1 MTLYQKIILL
11 FSITL
16 LSLNVSYSQVRVFAE
31 LDSTQMLIG
40 DRVQV
45 HLTIQHP
52 ASVNVRNVD
61 LGKLEK
67 DEHIE
72 IFNNGRLD
80 TLQSDNQFL
89 LKQDITFTILDSG
102 TFIVPPIAVNFD
114 QNGTNTTKLTND
126 LLMNVFTPSID
137 SLALAPIRPIITE
150 SINFWDVLPWILG
163 VLLLLGI
170 IGGIVYWANKQ
181 KGIVAPPPPIRKV
194 PAHEIA
200 YAKLNALKAK
210 ELWQKGEIKAYQSE
224 LTYIIREYLEGRYKI
239 QALES
244 TTAEIQQQLV
254 PLDFDQNLK
263 GDLTNM
269 LQVADMVKFAKA
281 EPGADFHAKVLEQA
295 DTFVERTKP
304 AIFIEEYVDE
314 DGNPVDP
321 PPSAKGGKSN

>member
-1 MTLYQKIILL
+1 MSLHQKIILL
-11 FSITL
+11 FTIAL
-16 LSLNVSYSQVRVFAE
+16 LSLNVSYSQVRVFAD

-45 HLTIQHP
+45 HLRIQHP
-52 ASVNVRNVD
+52 ASVKIRNVD
-61 LGKLEK
+61 LSKLEK

-72 IFNNGRLD
+72 IFNKGRLD
-80 TLQSDNQFL
+80 TLKSGDLFL
-89 LKQDITFTILDSG
+89 LQQDITFTILDSG

-114 QNGTNTTKLTND
+114 QSGANSTKMTND

-137 SLALAPIRPIITE
+137 SIALAPIRPILKE
-150 SINFWDVLPWILG
+150 NLNVWDVLPWVAG
-163 VLLLLGI
+163 VLFLLGI
-170 IGGIVYWANKQ
+170 IAAIVYWVNKQ

-200 YAKLNALKAK
+200 FAKLGALKIK
-210 ELWQKGEIKAYQSE
+210 ELWQKGEIKPYQSE

-281 EPGADFHAKVLEQA
+281 EPGAEFHAKVLEQA
-295 DTFVERTKP
+295 HTFVERTKP
-304 AIFIEEYVDE
+304 AIFIEEYVDA
-314 DGNPVDP
+314 DGNPVDTISTGTTP
-321 PPSAKGGKSN
+321 K